1 MSLNAAADAACP
13 LPCMANP
20 VFRLEAHFSGRVQGV
35 GFRYLTRQ
43 LAQGFAVTGQVRNL
57 PDGQVQVI
65 AEGAEGEVRAFL
77 KEIKA
82 EMEHHIHETTE
93 CVLDGPARFTNFV
106 IG

>member
-65 AEGAEGEVRAFL
+65 AEGAEVGEVGV
-77 KEIKA
+77 EVA
-82 EMEHHIHETTE
+82 EGAEAADALYLLF
-93 CVLDGPARFTNFV
+93 VLV
-106 IG
+106 LL